1 MSAGGKSNQN
11 SYAVE
16 VRLKHDYPDAEGA
29 NALSLLSSVGLSAAK
44 DVRVARV
51 YQMRGALNLA
61 HAQQAARELLCDPV
75 TQEFKMITPAGAVLN
90 GMTHWRV
97 EVWLKTSVSDPVGD
111 SVREAMADL
120 GLPSPESVR
129 MGLVYQIA
137 GKCGRNQ
144 LEKAVGRV
152 LANPVI
158 HQFSVSEAH
167 P

>member
-1 MSAGGKSNQN
+1 MSVGGKTNQN
-11 SYAVE
+11 TYAVE
-16 VRLKHDYPDAEGA
+16 VRLRPDYPDAEGA
-29 NALSLLSSVGLSAAK
+29 NALALLSSVGLAAAK

-51 YQMRGALNLA
+51 YQMRGAVNLA

-75 TQEFKMITPAGAVLN
+75 TQEFKMLTPTGAVLN

-97 EVWLKTSVSDPVGD
+97 EVWLKPSVIDPVGD
-111 SVREAMADL
+111 SVREAMSDL
-120 GLPSPESVR
+120 GLPAPEAVR
-129 MGLVYQIA
+129 VGTVYQIA

-144 LEKAVGRV
+144 LEKAVARV

-158 HQFSVSEAH
+158 HHFTVSEAH